1 MEGNSK
7 LIRFTHVG
15 LVLTAGFLLKPQEFP
30 FRLSICV
37 NRTRPESHNRASVAL
52 NQSGPFVP
60 VPVICIYITKSLP
73 EVVLV
78 NDYANCGI
86 TAQTPHMM
94 THTPHRL
101 WRFNVFGAQ
110 IRSGHQQFASAGWAF
125 TPRSSFTQLL
135 YVWRS
140 EWDCSEERIK
150 KKTKALKLII
160 YQMSCTHHLLII
172 HSW

>member
-15 LVLTAGFLLKPQEFP
+15 LVLTAGFFTEASGISIQSFDLCKPNEAG
-30 FRLSICV
+30 L
-37 NRTRPESHNRASVAL
+37 THRASVAL

-101 WRFNVFGAQ
+101 WHFNVFGAQ
-110 IRSGHQQFASAGWAF
+110 IRSGHRQFASAG
-125 TPRSSFTQLL
+125 
-135 YVWRS
+135 
-140 EWDCSEERIK
+140 
-150 KKTKALKLII
+150 
-160 YQMSCTHHLLII
+160 
-172 HSW
+172 